1 MKNNNKTD
9 NIEDTLGVGKSK
21 KSLFRYWW
29 WLIII
34 LGIGFAVFFTMTQ
47 SEPIVKY
54 KTVHPQQKDLISTV
68 SATGNL
74 EPTNRVDIGIEVS
87 GTISE
92 VLVDYNDVVKKG
104 QVLARLDTIKLESK
118 VNSAKASLQGAEANL
133 QESKLSM
140 NNAKSELNRVERLFK
155 STGGNYPS
163 RKEIDT
169 ARVLYEKSKASS
181 QALMAQVE
189 QASAVLKSN
198 EDDLKKAVV
207 ISPIDGIVLDKLIE
221 TGQSVVASM
230 QVPTLFTLAEDLK
243 KMEVVV
249 SVDEA
254 DVGSVKKGQSV
265 SFTVDAYPNKIFQ
278 GVIEQVRMNSQIVNN
293 VVTYQTVVTVD
304 NAELLLRPGMTVSAD
319 ITTKVIKN
327 ALQVPNSAL
336 RFTPPVVEVK
346 ENKGFNL
353 FGRPSRKPKTPIN
366 VNDSQLWI
374 LEKKE
379 ATPINVEFGES
390 DGVNTVVLSDNL
402 TTKTEVILSIVEKR
416 K

>member
-34 LGIGFAVFFTMTQ
+34 LGIGLVLFFTMTQ

-181 QALMAQVE
+181 
-189 QASAVLKSN
+189 
-198 EDDLKKAVV
+198 
-207 ISPIDGIVLDKLIE
+207 SPYGTSRTGICCFEIE
-221 TGQSVVASM
+221 
-230 QVPTLFTLAEDLK
+230 
-243 KMEVVV
+243 
-249 SVDEA
+249 
-254 DVGSVKKGQSV
+254 
-265 SFTVDAYPNKIFQ
+265 
-278 GVIEQVRMNSQIVNN
+278 
-293 VVTYQTVVTVD
+293 
-304 NAELLLRPGMTVSAD
+304 
-319 ITTKVIKN
+319 
-327 ALQVPNSAL
+327 
-336 RFTPPVVEVK
+336 
-346 ENKGFNL
+346 
-353 FGRPSRKPKTPIN
+353 
-366 VNDSQLWI
+366 
-374 LEKKE
+374 
-379 ATPINVEFGES
+379 
-390 DGVNTVVLSDNL
+390 
-402 TTKTEVILSIVEKR
+402 
-416 K
+416 